1 MNQEV
6 TEINDYLKLKKIT
19 DSLSS
24 ENASL
29 IQQLINSDSSPTL
42 EHADST
48 YAQYIISPAK
58 ICSKTLNLRN
68 NYFSICAGKNNDIQ
82 RNMGV
87 ISPYGVVGII
97 KNVSNNYAT
106 VLPLNNSLSRTSC
119 TIKSKNY
126 FGNLVW
132 KSMNPM
138 NMKLEGIPRHARIA
152 VGDSIVTSGYSAIF
166 PKNLPIGTISNFSF
180 SDEGSGNYNIDV
192 KLHYDLSSIEN
203 VYVIDNTLK
212 AEIDSLRNT
221 LINE

>member
-19 DSLSS
+19 DSLSN

-29 IQQLINSDSSPTL
+29 IQQLINVDTETARLGVDSN
-42 EHADST
+42 HV
-48 YAQYIISPAK
+48 QYLVSPAK

-68 NYFSICAGKNNDIQ
+68 NYFSICAGKRNNIQ
-82 RNMGV
+82 PNMGV
-87 ISPYGVVGII
+87 ISSYGVVGII

-119 TIKSKNY
+119 TIKNKNY

-166 PKNLPIGTISNFSF
+166 PKNLSIGTISNFSF

-192 KLHYDLSSIEN
+192 KMHYDLSSIEN
-203 VYVIDNTLK
+203 VFVINNTMK

-221 LINE
+221 LTNE